1 MTEFDEVAKSV
12 TIINRKINAIGGVE
26 LISGEVGTD
35 SQHRG
40 VNAYWTSNEHAT
52 NLQLVDKHNITTESA
67 VYGRR
72 NEGSKNGRFRM
83 MLAF

>member
-1 MTEFDEVAKSV
+1 MTEFDEVAKGL
-12 TIINRKINAIGGVE
+12 TIINRKIVAVKGLE

-35 SQHRG
+35 GAHKS

-52 NLQLVDKHNITTESA
+52 NKELVDKHNITTESA
-67 VYGRR
+67 IYGRR
-72 NEGSKNGRFRM
+72 NEGSKAGRFRM